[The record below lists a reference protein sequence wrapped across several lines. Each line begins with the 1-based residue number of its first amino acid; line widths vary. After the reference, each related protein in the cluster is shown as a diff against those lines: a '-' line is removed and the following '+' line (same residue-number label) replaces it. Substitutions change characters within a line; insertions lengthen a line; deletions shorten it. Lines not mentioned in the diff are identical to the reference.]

1 MTHAHITGASAP
13 IKLNDKVYNVAPLT
27 DKDIAEL
34 DAYVR
39 HVHIQTAIDAS
50 KGQEPAI
57 VDRLINAAVMQASAI
72 TFMSP
77 HGAAIIKCQ
86 DGVARILWHGLKHNH
101 PELTHEQVR
110 AMMYDPSSIKEANRV
125 FKELNVE
132 PLAEVAAKGKALA
145 AAHSHRKK
153 STSSSSK
160 GISSRQ
166 KKSRR

>member
-13 IKLNDKVYNVAPLT
+13 IKLGDKLYDVSPLT

-39 HVHIQTAIDAS
+39 HVHIQTAIEAS
-50 KGQEPAI
+50 RGQD
-57 VDRLINAAVMQASAI
+57 DRLTDKLINFAVMQASAI

-77 HGAAIIKCQ
+77 QGAAIIKSQ
-86 DGVARILWHGLKHNH
+86 DGVARILWHGLKHKH
-101 PELTHEQVR
+101 PDLTHEQVR
-110 AMMYDPSSIKEANRV
+110 KLMYDPSSIKEANRV

-145 AAHSHRKK
+145 AAHLRRKK
-153 STSSSSK
+153 SISRSSK
-160 GISSRQ
+160 GTSSRR
-166 KKSRR
+166 KK

>member
-13 IKLNDKVYNVAPLT
+13 IKLGSTVYNASPLT

-39 HVHIQTAIDAS
+39 FVHIQTAIDAS
-50 KGQEPAI
+50 KGQPPDM
-57 VDRLINAAVMQASAI
+57 VDRLVNAAVGQASSI

-77 HGAAIIKCQ
+77 QGAAIIRSQ

-110 AMMYDPSSIKEANRV
+110 ALMYDKTTIAEANRV

-145 AAHSHRKK
+145 AAQLRRKK
-153 STSSSSK
+153 STSRLSK
-160 GISSRQ
+160 GTR
-166 KKSRR
+166 SRRKK

>member
-13 IKLNDKVYNVAPLT
+13 IKLGDKLYDVSPLT

-34 DAYVR
+34 DAYCR

-50 KGQEPAI
+50 KGQDSSI
-57 VDRLINAAVMQASAI
+57 VDKLINAAVMQASAI

-77 HGAAIIKCQ
+77 QGAAIIKSQ
-86 DGVARILWHGLKHNH
+86 NGVARILWHGLKHKH
-101 PELTHEQVR
+101 PSLTHEQVR

-145 AAHSHRKK
+145 DARLRRKK
-153 STSSSSK
+153 STSRLSK
-160 GISSRQ
+160 GTR
-166 KKSRR
+166 SRRKK